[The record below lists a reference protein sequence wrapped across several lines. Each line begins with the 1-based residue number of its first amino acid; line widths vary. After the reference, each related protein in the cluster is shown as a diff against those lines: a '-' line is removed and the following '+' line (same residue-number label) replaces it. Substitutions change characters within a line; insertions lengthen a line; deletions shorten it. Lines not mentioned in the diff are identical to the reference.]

1 MREKNKNRFF
11 IMHLSYGQDEGGNRK
26 TELWDFSAKN
36 SLIGLDL
43 TNYVED
49 YWVRV
54 RNSATGKLKNNRLG
68 IWTRQFNMF
77 CEDIADFSRKIG
89 DVVLVLDGWS
99 YLLGIAE
106 VTTKHCMQELAR
118 GFA

>member
-1 MREKNKNRFF
+1 MILLARELSRQKFYRFDEDNRNQVKDCETLNFFLREKNKNRFF

-54 RNSATGKLKNNRLG
+54 RNSATEN
-68 IWTRQFNMF
+68 
-77 CEDIADFSRKIG
+77 
-89 DVVLVLDGWS
+89 
-99 YLLGIAE
+99 
-106 VTTKHCMQELAR
+106 
-118 GFA
+118 